1 MDSDD
6 HGCEPSLALKFY
18 LKRDLDHG
26 TERCVLYEARR
37 HGKAKVGSL
46 KGWRLSV
53 ATPYIRKTLP
63 VSHRTQTLDN
73 AMTNTRPLP
82 EEDGVRLALTFL
94 GIRNLK
100 KLGRA
105 ENVAR
110 EIHAMSQEESYYWYA
125 KALAGRHGSAG
136 IRALRT
142 LFAND

>member
-1 MDSDD
+1 MP
-6 HGCEPSLALKFY
+6 HKFY

-26 TERCVLYEARR
+26 NERCVLYEARTR
-37 HGKAKVGSL
+37 GKSKVGSL

-53 ATPYIRKTLP
+53 AIPYIRKTSP
-63 VSHRTQTLDN
+63 VSHGTRTANDE
-73 AMTNTRPLP
+73 MTNTLYLL

-100 KLGRA
+100 KLVRA

-125 KALAGRHGSAG
+125 KAHTDGHGSAG

>member
-1 MDSDD
+1 
-6 HGCEPSLALKFY
+6 
-18 LKRDLDHG
+18 LDHG
-26 TERCVLYEARR
+26 TERCVLYEGRR
-37 HGKAKVGSL
+37 HGKAKVGIL

-53 ATPYIRKTLP
+53 ATPYIRKILP
-63 VSHRTQTLDN
+63 LSHK
-73 AMTNTRPLP
+73 TRSFENPKNDTHPLP
-82 EEDGVRLALTFL
+82 EEEGVRLALTFL

-125 KALAGRHGSAG
+125 KAHIGKHGSAG

-142 LFAND
+142 LFASD